1 MKTIKQLIVDNNV
14 KNVLFGTRPGWNNVR
29 PSRIYHGY
37 ESVVI
42 LEAEDPENSVLIYT
56 NLEPLEFEALD
67 INSTQVTVDSRGL
80 LTI

>member
-1 MKTIKQLIVDNNV
+1 MKTIKQLILENKV
-14 KNVLFGTRPGWNNVR
+14 KHMLFGTRPGWNNVR
-29 PSRIYHGY
+29 PSMIYHGY

-56 NLEPLEFEALD
+56 NMEPLEFKALD
-67 INSTQVTVDSRGL
+67 INSTLVTVNSRGL

>member
-1 MKTIKQLIVDNNV
+1 MKTIKQLILDNNI

-37 ESVVI
+37 NSVVI
-42 LEAEDPENSVLIYT
+42 LEAEDREKSVLIYT
-56 NLEPLEFEALD
+56 NMEPLVFETLD
-67 INSTQVTVDSRGL
+67 INSTLVTVDNRGL